1 MTSPSARVLQLA
13 YDMASYIHHSGYP
26 RYDGGHSEPEAQCA
40 HPDCAAVRAALAD
53 EDPTLLG
60 NILRRALPH
69 AETRLQI
76 LDVAGPDACI
86 SKITLSKKLRGASLL
101 TFATENVTPGEV
113 MNPETARFVGV
124 VVWVPRALWPR

>member
-1 MTSPSARVLQLA
+1 MTKPPAEITVAQLEVVVMPNGEIICA
-13 YDMASYIHHSGYP
+13 GKSLAWVTELGKYITV
-26 RYDGGHSEPEAQCA
+26 PE
-40 HPDCAAVRAALAD
+40 V
-53 EDPTLLG
+53 EDPTTLG
-60 NILRRALPH
+60 TILRRAVPH
-69 AETRLQI
+69 DETRLQI